1 MPRVFAEG
9 HGCEARQ
16 TFPPAAAWAP
26 GFATPR
32 PSSPPPPTHP
42 PTHTHTHTLLCA
54 GVSVSTWLPS
64 SEPSQ
69 PETCLCRAA
78 LPLRRRAG
86 CPLPALWTHPA
97 RSFHPLRTQTGN
109 RPQSGQHLKPHLV
122 DTIKDKS
129 AHLGLRAPE
138 PASSRK
144 PGTGRQGE
152 GGRGPN
158 RPSDRAARFLMEMV
172 ATGRA
177 PQPGSRPR
185 PPGPRSPSRLRG
197 PGRGAPFRPAGPR
210 LALNIHR
217 DRYFLKGE
225 PTARE
230 SSQPSVGT
238 KEGLAAAC
246 SGSGRRTPF
255 RGGARAGDIR
265 RSLRDGRA

>member
-32 PSSPPPPTHP
+32 PLSPPHPPTHP
-42 PTHTHTHTLLCA
+42 HTLLSA

-69 PETCLCRAA
+69 PEACLCQAA

-97 RSFHPLRTQTGN
+97 QSFHPLRTQTGN
-109 RPQSGQHLKPHLV
+109 RPQSGQLNLKPHLV

-129 AHLGLRAPE
+129 VHLGLRAPE

-144 PGTGRQGE
+144 PGTGRGGGGE
-152 GGRGPN
+152 GGRGQN
-158 RPSDRAARFLMEMV
+158 RPSDRAARFLKEMN

-177 PQPGSRPR
+177 PQPVSRPR
-185 PPGPRSPSRLRG
+185 PTGPRSPSRLRG
-197 PGRGAPFRPAGPR
+197 PGCGARVRPAGPC

-255 RGGARAGDIR
+255 RGRARAGDIR
-265 RSLRDGRA
+265 RSLRDWRA